1 MDVIPCRYSS
11 KMYITLYMYVLRII
25 AFLLL
30 SFLEIWLKRLR
41 VAFFF
46 SSLGNS
52 YAATPKNEVD
62 R

>member
-52 YAATPKNEVD
+52 
-62 R
+62 

>member
-1 MDVIPCRYSS
+1 MDVIPSRYSS

-41 VAFFF
+41 VALNALLF
-46 SSLGNS
+46 
-52 YAATPKNEVD
+52 
-62 R
+62 